1 MRQQNVQ
8 QQNQSSKETIRRTA
22 VHWRQ
27 HPLPKALLDYAASQG
42 VDCGRS
48 IFLKLEIDFPGMP
61 RLFGELLT
69 PEETFISFEIDT
81 DKDHVLVELVDEWR
95 DVTSE
100 QNLSFNNAGI
110 GIGYGALAVQVLREI
125 NAGA

>member
-8 QQNQSSKETIRRTA
+8 QQNQSSKEAICRTA
-22 VHWRQ
+22 LYWRQ
-27 HPLPKALLDYAASQG
+27 NSPPKALLDYAASQG
-42 VDCGRS
+42 VDCGKA

-61 RLFGELLT
+61 RLFGMLLT

-81 DKDHVLVELVDEWR
+81 DKNHVSVDLVEEWR

-100 QNLSFNNAGI
+100 QNLSLNNAGT
-110 GIGYGALAVQVLREI
+110 GAGFGALAVQVLHEI
-125 NAGA
+125 DTSA